1 MIEWILH
8 RPPHASNPSEI
19 RVAER
24 LKALDGSPFGW
35 TVIWGYYYRDAH
47 GTTREGDFL
56 ILGPAGGLLVL
67 EVKSSLPRHFPE
79 TGQWEG
85 AGGRDPVAQ
94 LHDEWQGVIRGIRAK
109 DRPPPD
115 RQ

>member
-8 RPPHASNPSEI
+8 RPPHASNPAEI

-24 LKALDGSPFGW
+24 LRGLADSPHAW
-35 TVIWGYYYRDAH
+35 TVIWGYYYQDSR
-47 GTTREGDFL
+47 GMQREGDFL

-79 TGQWEG
+79 TGRWEG
-85 AGGRDPVAQ
+85 AGGDDPFSQ
-94 LHDEWQGVIRGIRAK
+94 LNTEWQGVIRHC
-109 DRPPPD
+109 
-115 RQ
+115 